1 MARSLYWADGYKEKL
16 RTAEEAVR
24 MIRPGRRVFIGSAC
38 GEPQEL
44 VRALSEAASKVSG
57 LEIVRMMSRETTS
70 LSTIADKTK
79 DYSLSIRTLYLG
91 SAKTEQI
98 ARHMRFI
105 TPVNMSEI
113 PNLFLSRK
121 MPLHVALVQTSP
133 PDDFGWMS
141 LGISVDVTLAAAQSA
156 DLVIAQVNPQM
167 PRTMGQSFI
176 HVNNVHYLVEHEEPL
191 LSTTLRDQSP
201 MAEWIGKHI
210 ARFVEDGST
219 LQIGLDAASKAT
231 VKALAEKNDLGFHSQ
246 YITDDVMHLFAA
258 GAITNRRKGVND
270 GKLVASCAIGSPNL
284 YEFLNDNPGV
294 EFRPS
299 DYVNDPYVISQHNR
313 MVSLNVAQTIDLT
326 GQVSA
331 EASEHTFFAGV
342 SGIPDF
348 VRGAKRSK
356 GGKSILML
364 YSSNRDGSKSN
375 IVTSLTDVPVV
386 VPRADVHY
394 VATEYGVVNLMG
406 KSLQERVLAL
416 IEIAHPNHREQLFE
430 EAKDARLIGRERKL
444 GESTRGIYPVHLE
457 ETITRDGEEITIRPS
472 KPIDER
478 RIQEHYYHLEKDDV
492 QRRFFHDKASF
503 GRSDVEPASQI
514 DYIKDLS
521 LVAVVGE
528 FGFGRIVGVGEYMLL
543 VDCNLAEVAFSIST
557 DYQGKGIGKLLM
569 RKLARAARD
578 NGISGLM
585 AYTSPHN
592 KGMISLFKTL
602 PYKVKT
608 SFDGESLHLTCRFDE
623 MAEGKVK
630 K

>member
-1 MARSLYWADGYKEKL
+1 MVRSLYWADGYREKL
-16 RTAEEAVR
+16 RTAKEAVA
-24 MIRPGRRVFIGSAC
+24 MIRPGRRVYVGSAC

-44 VRALSEAASKVSG
+44 VRALSEAAAKVSG

-70 LSTIADKTK
+70 LSIIADKTK